1 MHAVEKIRNL
11 AIIAHID
18 HGKTTLIDSIFRAA
32 HVFRENARID
42 ERVMDSNDLER
53 ERGITIRS
61 KHCTVE
67 WADYLINIID
77 TPGHADFSG
86 EVERVLSMVDCVL
99 LLVDANEGPMPQTR
113 YVLMRAL
120 RLGLRPIVIVNKA
133 DRPNAD
139 PSGALDKTFDLFVEL
154 GATNEQ
160 LDFPILY
167 GSGLEGWIVE
177 DLDEYKKEE
186 HEREEQEREGRLIDG
201 GGLSPALLKE
211 LADAGM
217 DDLFETI
224 VREVPAPR
232 VDQEA
237 PFRMQVSTLAW
248 SDYIGRIGCGRVLEG
263 RLRVGDELQRITTRR
278 AGGNASALSTTD
290 GTEFGTPGG
299 TEFGTT
305 DHIADGTKSGAPHG
319 AGSRADPQTTHLP
332 TACRASGAEFDVVGA
347 EAARVTHLWV
357 TRGLE
362 NREVDEVAAG
372 DIVWLAGPAD
382 ITLGD
387 TLASSELEPARA
399 ALPPLEIE
407 EPTVSMFFLVNN
419 GPFAGQDGKAATL
432 RQLKDRLER
441 ELRVNVA
448 LRMEDLGR
456 PDGVKVSGRGELH
469 LAILIEEMRR
479 EGYELCVS
487 RPEVITR
494 RDASGRVLEP
504 MEQLIIDVPEEYQ
517 GAIIQELSL
526 RKGEL
531 LAVESTGTGLVRL
544 EFSIST
550 RGLIGY
556 RNDFLTETRGLGVM
570 SSRFTGYGPWKGE
583 LPGRER
589 GSLVSQAAGDAA
601 SYSLENLQQR
611 ATLFVSPMDPV
622 YEGMIVGENSRA
634 DDMLCNPT
642 KRKQLGNYRSSTK
655 EIDAGLKVPR
665 TLTLEGALEW
675 IAGDELVEVT
685 PSTVRVR
692 KHILSTEQRK
702 KAEKRGP
709 ADA

>member
-1 MHAVEKIRNL
+1 MHAVDKIRNL

-32 HVFRENARID
+32 RVFRDNAHVE

-53 ERGITIRS
+53 ERGITIRA

-67 WADYLINIID
+67 WDDYLINIID

-86 EVERVLSMVDCVL
+86 EVERVLSMVDSVL

-120 RLGLRPIVIVNKA
+120 RLGLRPIVVVNKA

-139 PSGALDKTFDLFVEL
+139 PSGALDRTFDLFVEL
-154 GATNEQ
+154 GASSEQ

-167 GSGLEGWIVE
+167 GSGLEGWIVN
-177 DLDEYKKEE
+177 DLDEYQREE
-186 HEREEQEREGRLIDG
+186 HDREEHLQDG
-201 GGLSPALLKE
+201 SGGLSPAMRAE
-211 LADAGM
+211 LAAAGM
-217 DDLFETI
+217 HDLFATI
-224 VREVPAPR
+224 IAEVPAPS
-232 VDQEA
+232 VDEAA
-237 PFRMQVSTLAW
+237 PFLMQVSTLAW
-248 SDYIGRIGCGRVLEG
+248 SDYIGRIGCGRVLQG
-263 RLRVGDELQRITTRR
+263 RLRAGDELQRITTRHLT
-278 AGGNASALSTTD
+278 AGD
-290 GTEFGTPGG
+290 P
-299 TEFGTT
+299 
-305 DHIADGTKSGAPHG
+305 D
-319 AGSRADPQTTHLP
+319 AGWEI
-332 TACRASGAEFDVVGA
+332 SGAEG
-347 EAARVTHLWV
+347 ARVTHLWV

-372 DIVWLAGPAD
+372 DIVWLAGPTD

-387 TLASSELEPARA
+387 TLAAPQLAA
-399 ALPPLEIE
+399 ADVALPPLEIE

-419 GPFAGQDGKAATL
+419 GPFAGRDGRAVTL
-432 RQLKDRLER
+432 RQIKERLER

-448 LRMEDLGR
+448 LRVEDLGR

-479 EGYELCVS
+479 EGMELCVS
-487 RPEVITR
+487 RPEVITQR
-494 RDASGRVLEP
+494 AADGALLEP
-504 MEQLIIDVPEEYQ
+504 MEQVIIDVPEEYQ

-531 LAVESTGTGLVRL
+531 VAMEPTGTGLVRL
-544 EFSIST
+544 ELTIPT

-556 RNDFLTETRGLGVM
+556 RNEFLTETRGLGIM
-570 SSRFTGYGPWKGE
+570 SSRFTGYGPWRGE

-589 GSLVSQAAGDAA
+589 GSLVSQASGEAA

-611 ATLFVSPMDPV
+611 AILFVNPMDPI
-622 YEGMIVGENSRA
+622 YEGMIVGENARA

-655 EIDAGLKVPR
+655 DIDAGLKVPR
-665 TLTLEGALEW
+665 RLTLESALEW
-675 IAGDELVEVT
+675 IADDELVEVT
-685 PSTVRVR
+685 PKTVRVR
-692 KHILSTEQRK
+692 KHILSGEQRK
-702 KAEKRGP
+702 KAEKR
-709 ADA
+709 AAVS